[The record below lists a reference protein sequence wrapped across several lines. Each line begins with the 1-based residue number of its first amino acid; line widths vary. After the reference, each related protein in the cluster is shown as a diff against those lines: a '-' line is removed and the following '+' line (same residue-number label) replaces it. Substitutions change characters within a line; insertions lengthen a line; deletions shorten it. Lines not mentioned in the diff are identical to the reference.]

1 MTAVTNAGDVRSA
14 ASYVN
19 NVLVSKGYIRDDEK
33 LEFGRQ
39 EEDEE
44 RDARTINV
52 IYALLKTIDDDS
64 KANEANEQLLKDFK
78 RQREEENTRYERL
91 KTKCEGLEKQVVSVE
106 RENSNLKSSADSFRR
121 AAEQQREQSIRLKS
135 LIKQIRQ
142 QFANELRR
150 RDVQIAKLKERLQDT
165 SRRTKTLTGVSG
177 KLSKSYN
184 SYSTTALSPYDSE
197 SEASAAISSEL
208 SAMNNA
214 LIAENNALLVMLHQ
228 IRDSISSVT
237 DENQSV
243 IISERTASYNEEPR
257 DASEVLIRCQS
268 TQELNEEVSDCIQYI
283 TQALHSPNYVSV
295 TELKDKENEIQ
306 RLKDQLLDANT
317 NWQKA
322 LSTMEQW
329 KKYRENRSTINQPR
343 MLRDSSTHVRHS
355 KSHTNLE
362 SKVSPTTASS
372 GTLSSKDSASPKS
385 PPHKATPTAT
395 SNPQPRKSISSP
407 KPQPGRKNTQ
417 ATSSPK
423 PAPPRKSSVATSSPK
438 STRKAIR
445 PSIGAASRNTN
456 PPTTS
461 QNTTPKVK
469 KEED

>member
-1 MTAVTNAGDVRSA
+1 MPMTAVSNSGDVRSA

-19 NVLVSKGYIRDDEK
+19 NVLVSKGYIRDDER
-33 LEFGRQ
+33 LELGQQ
-39 EEDEE
+39 EGDEE
-44 RDARTINV
+44 RDTRTINV
-52 IYALLKTIDDDS
+52 IYALLKTIEDDS
-64 KANEANEQLLKDFK
+64 KASEANAQLVNDFK
-78 RQREEENTRYERL
+78 RQHEEENTRHERL
-91 KTKCEGLEKQVVSVE
+91 KAKCSALEKQVASLE
-106 RENSNLKSSADSFRR
+106 RDGSNLKSSADGFHR
-121 AAEQQREQSIRLKS
+121 AAEQQKEQSVRLKS

-177 KLSKSYN
+177 TLSKSYN
-184 SYSTTALSPYDSE
+184 SYSTTALNRHDSE

-214 LIAENNALLVMLHQ
+214 LVAENNALLVMLHQ

-237 DENQSV
+237 DENQSA
-243 IISERTASYNEEPR
+243 IISERTASYNEQPS
-257 DASEVLIRCQS
+257 DASEVLIRCQT

-295 TELKDKENEIQ
+295 TELKEKESEIE

-343 MLRDSSTHVRHS
+343 MLRDSSSHLQPS

-362 SKVSPTTASS
+362 SKASSTASS
-372 GTLSSKDSASPKS
+372 GTPSSKEAASPKPKVS
-385 PPHKATPTAT
+385 PQKIPKPRQSKTTQPL
-395 SNPQPRKSISSP
+395 SSPQPLKSTQPVASP
-407 KPQPGRKNTQ
+407 KT
-417 ATSSPK
+417 A
-423 PAPPRKSSVATSSPK
+423 PRKSSTTPSSPK
-438 STRKAIR
+438 LTRKSVR
-445 PSIGAASRNTN
+445 PSIGTASRNTN
-456 PPTTS
+456 QSTAKQGS
-461 QNTTPKVK
+461 TPKVK
-469 KEED
+469 KENEE

>member
-1 MTAVTNAGDVRSA
+1 LRDTTEYRMTGVSNAGDVRSA

-19 NVLVSKGYIRDDEK
+19 NVLVSKGYIRDDER

-64 KANEANEQLLKDFK
+64 KANEANAQLVKDFK
-78 RQREEENTRYERL
+78 RQREEESTRHERL
-91 KTKCEGLEKQVVSVE
+91 QAKHAAMEKQVADLE
-106 RENSNLKSSADSFRR
+106 RESSNLRSSADGYHR
-121 AAEQQREQSIRLKS
+121 AAEHQREQGVRLKS

-165 SRRTKTLTGVSG
+165 SRRTRTLTGVSG
-177 KLSKSYN
+177 TLSKSYN
-184 SYSTTALSPYDSE
+184 SYSTTALNPHDGE

-214 LIAENNALLVMLHQ
+214 LVAENNALLVMLHQ

-237 DENQSV
+237 DENRTA
-243 IISERTASYNEEPR
+243 IISERTASYNDQPR
-257 DASEVLIRCQS
+257 DVSEVLTRCQS
-268 TQELNEEVSDCIQYI
+268 TQELNEEVSDCISYI

-329 KKYRENRSTINQPR
+329 KKYRESRSSINQPR
-343 MLRDSSTHVRHS
+343 MLRESTSHIRPS
-355 KSHTNLE
+355 KSHANLD
-362 SKVSPTTASS
+362 SKSSPTTTASS
-372 GTLSSKDSASPKS
+372 GTSSKDAASPKA
-385 PPHKATPTAT
+385 PPRKATTTAT
-395 SNPQPRKSISSP
+395 ATPKTQPRKATQQPVSSPKPPQPRKSSL
-407 KPQPGRKNTQ
+407 
-417 ATSSPK
+417 
-423 PAPPRKSSVATSSPK
+423 ATSSPK
-438 STRKAIR
+438 STPKKTR
-445 PSIGAASRNTN
+445 PSIGAASRNTDSS
-456 PPTTS
+456 TTK

-469 KEED
+469 KEEDA